1 MSPKHGANN
10 SPQWVLERFVEVLTQ
25 DAEQRKMFG
34 FPAAR
39 INGHLFVMLVDEE
52 PGLRISPNHRE
63 DILKIEGS
71 GPYAPRSNCH
81 FKDLVLVP
89 KTILNETNI
98 LKQWLEKSAEY
109 TRTLAPKQPKSR
121 KKA

>member
-10 SPQWVLERFVEVLTQ
+10 SPQWLLKRFVEVLPA

-39 INGHLFVMLVDEE
+39 INGHLFAMLVDEE
-52 PGLRISPNHRE
+52 LGLRLSPDHRD
-63 DILKIEGS
+63 DILKIKGS
-71 GPYAPRSNCH
+71 GPYEPRSNCH

-89 KTILNETNI
+89 ETILNETTV
-98 LKQWLEKSAEY
+98 LKKWLEMSAEY
-109 TRTLAPKQPKSR
+109 TRTLAPK
-121 KKA
+121 